1 MNDQKAKLDRL
12 EQALWQAPPP
22 APPSAPVPPV
32 EVWQANVMRAVRLA
46 APEAASLLE
55 LPWLALRR
63 VAEAV
68 VLMAALGW
76 TAALVWAPLRD
87 SDLAQAAWSQSV
99 AETSSME

>member
-46 APEAASLLE
+46 APEAASLLD

-63 VAEAV
+63 VAVAV

-76 TAALVWAPLRD
+76 TSHRPRGPKVWRKPR
-87 SDLAQAAWSQSV
+87 AWS
-99 AETSSME
+99 EHDP